1 MSKSTAYAR
10 SRAKSKTQAQNQAT
24 ILIVVVVVAIAAA
37 VVSVIV
43 GSQLSRS
50 SSTSS
55 VTTGKY
61 ASVAQATT
69 PDGAPILGDPKAK
82 ITILEFAD
90 FSCPHCLEYHPTI
103 EQIIDSFVVTGQAR
117 FMFRPMTFV
126 GGPYS
131 ETAALAALC
140 AGKQGNFWDMESAL
154 FNLQATRGYTAF

>member
-1 MSKSTAYAR
+1 
-10 SRAKSKTQAQNQAT
+10 
-24 ILIVVVVVAIAAA
+24 VVVAIAAA

-61 ASVAQATT
+61 ASVTQATT
-69 PDGAPILGDPKAK
+69 PDGAPILGDPTAK

-103 EQIIDSFVVTGQAR
+103 EQIIDDFVVTGQGR
-117 FMFRPMTFV
+117 VMFRRRDNKP
-126 GGPYS
+126 PPALPS
-131 ETAALAALC
+131 EQILICLLGWCDFTVIGQRETVDLSSRDI
-140 AGKQGNFWDMESAL
+140 GIS
-154 FNLQATRGYTAF
+154 ATR